1 MKGVIFKTVYLIS
14 SAFVPIGIYI
24 INPGWGAD
32 HGFLGI
38 AVFVGYGS
46 FLFVFVSICESIT
59 IKKQEK

>member
-14 SAFVPIGIYI
+14 SAVIPIAIYF

-32 HGFLGI
+32 YGLLGI

-59 IKKQEK
+59 INKREK